1 MLETSRVGIMTSL
14 PLFKNTFI
22 LRRPTIA
29 NFYDIIKVATMF
41 IKNVS
46 KDSKEVNRIWN
57 YLSKKQSISVF
68 HDWYNKKFWFSLK
81 RSWSQQNSRDVSSD
95 LSIFLHLLWV
105 RYNCAEFHHSR
116 ICATDFRELLFC
128 PLYHPWALPK
138 VAILNRFK
146 VPDLMV
152 YSTCFFAYLI

>member
-1 MLETSRVGIMTSL
+1 MTSSKL
-14 PLFKNTFI
+14 QPCLLKMSLKTPKKLTEFGIIYLK
-22 LRRPTIA
+22 TI
-29 NFYDIIKVATMF
+29 YIC
-41 IKNVS
+41 
-46 KDSKEVNRIWN
+46 
-57 YLSKKQSISVF
+57 IS
-68 HDWYNKKFWFSLK
+68 WYNKKFWFSLK

-95 LSIFLHLLWV
+95 LSIFLHLPWV

-152 YSTCFFAYLI
+152 YSTCFFAYVI